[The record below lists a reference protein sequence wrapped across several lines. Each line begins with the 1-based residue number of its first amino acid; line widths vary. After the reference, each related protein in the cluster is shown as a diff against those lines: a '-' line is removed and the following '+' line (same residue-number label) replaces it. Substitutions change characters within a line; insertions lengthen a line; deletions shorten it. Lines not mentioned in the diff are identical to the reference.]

1 MGTTRPLLIYVAGPY
16 TADSWEGVH
25 ANVKQACEAGRLLMH
40 LGHHPV
46 VPHSMYMGW
55 DLADPKLTYEHFI
68 KADLD
73 LLSRCDALVML
84 PGWEDSPGSCGEY
97 TEALE
102 RGLRIYLNLVEVPLA
117 GSDDA
122 VPALILP
129 APAADPGGDVYL
141 KAFNVLSQRYDVLRA
156 RIADLRNYPRISGQ
170 LQDVLQ
176 DYEAE
181 AQSCHAAMRLLGTNQ
196 VQEQPH
202 V

>member
-1 MGTTRPLLIYVAGPY
+1 MANTRPLLIYVAGPY
-16 TADSWEGVH
+16 TADTWEAVH

-46 VPHSMYMGW
+46 VPHSIYMGW
-55 DLADPKLTYEHFI
+55 DLADPKLTYEHFL

-97 TEALE
+97 TEALY
-102 RGLRIYLNLVEVPLA
+102 RGLRIYLSLVEVPLV
-117 GSDDA
+117 GSDDD
-122 VPALILP
+122 VPALIPP
-129 APAADPGGDVYL
+129 ATAEDPGGDDYL
-141 KAFNVLSQRYDVLRA
+141 PAFNILSQRYDVLRA

-181 AQSCHAAMRLLGTNQ
+181 AQSCHAAMWLLGGKQ